1 MPKVKRTMRQPLPTK
16 NISITLRGDTHAW
29 LLKEAERRNL
39 KISTTINVVLD
50 ENAKTLKEVELLEQ
64 LLYLHKKNK

>member
-1 MPKVKRTMRQPLPTK
+1 MRQPLPTK